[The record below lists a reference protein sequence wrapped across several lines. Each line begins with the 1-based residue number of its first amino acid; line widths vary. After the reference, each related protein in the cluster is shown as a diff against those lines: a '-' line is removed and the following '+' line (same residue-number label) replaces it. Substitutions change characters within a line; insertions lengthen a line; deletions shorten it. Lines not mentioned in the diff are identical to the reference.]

1 MPGWGRGLAGWWD
14 GSPGT
19 SRAPVALSPGAD
31 TLSDAQFQHLHR
43 ALGCSRESQRSLG
56 WKALLPG

>member
-1 MPGWGRGLAGWWD
+1 MPGVRGLAGRRD

-31 TLSDAQFQHLHR
+31 TLSDAQFQHRHR
-43 ALGCSRESQRSLG
+43 ALGCSREPQGSLG
-56 WKALLPG
+56 WKTLLPG